1 MRVKTGLSV
10 ILLLIIAVGLYW
22 LYPTLLYQVMEWQK
36 SFNLSLSSALHALK
50 AHEQQAGWTLV
61 GISFLYGVFH
71 AVGPGHGKVI
81 LSSYLSL
88 ENTAIKHAMKISLA
102 SALVQGL
109 VAVSLVSVIVV
120 VFTLSRQ
127 YFNLTLLWVERMSF
141 ALMLLFGLYWVYRA
155 YQAQRKASSPKM
167 QFRHFTPLQK
177 NVRNRPLVTRSS
189 LNISSSHDSC
199 GCGHQHLPSQA
210 ELQKPQDWRT
220 SLMLIFSIGIRPCS
234 GAILVLFLAYTLDI
248 YAWGMLSAMA
258 MALGTGITLC
268 LFALLVLGLRQK
280 AVSLS
285 RFYFSTKTNR
295 RLLWIVQFGLGLL
308 LVVMAI
314 LLLHSSFLTEN
325 VPNMFFKR

>member
-1 MRVKTGLSV
+1 
-10 ILLLIIAVGLYW
+10 
-22 LYPTLLYQVMEWQK
+22 
-36 SFNLSLSSALHALK
+36 
-50 AHEQQAGWTLV
+50 
-61 GISFLYGVFH
+61 
-71 AVGPGHGKVI
+71 
-81 LSSYLSL
+81 
-88 ENTAIKHAMKISLA
+88 
-102 SALVQGL
+102 
-109 VAVSLVSVIVV
+109 
-120 VFTLSRQ
+120 
-127 YFNLTLLWVERMSF
+127 
-141 ALMLLFGLYWVYRA
+141 
-155 YQAQRKASSPKM
+155 
-167 QFRHFTPLQK
+167 LQ
-177 NVRNRPLVTRSS
+177 NRPLVTRSS

-295 RLLWIVQFGLGLL
+295 RLLSIIKFGLGLL

-325 VPNMFFKR
+325 VPNTFFKRYHYFLWNLVLKNSYIYDIM